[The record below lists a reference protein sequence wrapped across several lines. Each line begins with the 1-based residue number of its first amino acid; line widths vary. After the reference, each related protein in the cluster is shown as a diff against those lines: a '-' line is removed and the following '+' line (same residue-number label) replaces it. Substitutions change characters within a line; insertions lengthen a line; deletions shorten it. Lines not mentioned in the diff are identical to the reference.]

1 MVGTIFIT
9 ILVVGIL
16 LITRIMYKT
25 ENLYCLI
32 LAGGKGRR
40 LWPESRPELPKQFVD
55 LFGTGRTQLQQT
67 WDRFRKILPASHI
80 LISTSTI
87 YRDIV
92 KEQIPDVHDSN
103 ILAEPIWRNTAPSIV
118 WGAHRVNIYNRD
130 ACLIVAPSDHM
141 VLGDEKFEKDVMKG
155 YEFVSHNDYI
165 LVLGVKPTRP
175 EPEYGYIQ
183 MDEECT
189 ERIYHARS
197 FTEKPELEFA
207 KMFIESGEFL
217 WNTSIIMTKAE
228 SLLERV
234 REEFPPVLR
243 NINARAADFTIEDE
257 NKYMQEKFPSYPNI
271 SFEQGVLEK
280 SKGVYVMNCKF
291 GWTDLGTWHS
301 IYESEH
307 KVDGDNVVLGSE
319 VIVEDSRDNI
329 IKMPKG
335 HLAVINGLEG
345 FIVVEKDNV
354 LLICPQKDS
363 SALIRKYATQV
374 DIIKN
379 LNLK

>member
-118 WGAHRVNIYNRD
+118 
-130 ACLIVAPSDHM
+130 
-141 VLGDEKFEKDVMKG
+141 
-155 YEFVSHNDYI
+155 
-165 LVLGVKPTRP
+165 
-175 EPEYGYIQ
+175 
-183 MDEECT
+183 
-189 ERIYHARS
+189 
-197 FTEKPELEFA
+197 
-207 KMFIESGEFL
+207 
-217 WNTSIIMTKAE
+217 
-228 SLLERV
+228 
-234 REEFPPVLR
+234 
-243 NINARAADFTIEDE
+243 
-257 NKYMQEKFPSYPNI
+257 
-271 SFEQGVLEK
+271 
-280 SKGVYVMNCKF
+280 
-291 GWTDLGTWHS
+291 
-301 IYESEH
+301 
-307 KVDGDNVVLGSE
+307 
-319 VIVEDSRDNI
+319 
-329 IKMPKG
+329 
-335 HLAVINGLEG
+335 
-345 FIVVEKDNV
+345 
-354 LLICPQKDS
+354 
-363 SALIRKYATQV
+363 
-374 DIIKN
+374 
-379 LNLK
+379 

>member
-1 MVGTIFIT
+1 M
-9 ILVVGIL
+9 
-16 LITRIMYKT
+16 
-25 ENLYCLI
+25 
-32 LAGGKGRR
+32 
-40 LWPESRPELPKQFVD
+40 
-55 LFGTGRTQLQQT
+55 
-67 WDRFRKILPASHI
+67 
-80 LISTSTI
+80 
-87 YRDIV
+87 
-92 KEQIPDVHDSN
+92 
-103 ILAEPIWRNTAPSIV
+103 
-118 WGAHRVNIYNRD
+118 
-130 ACLIVAPSDHM
+130 
-141 VLGDEKFEKDVMKG
+141 
-155 YEFVSHNDYI
+155 
-165 LVLGVKPTRP
+165 
-175 EPEYGYIQ
+175 
-183 MDEECT
+183 
-189 ERIYHARS
+189 
-197 FTEKPELEFA
+197 
-207 KMFIESGEFL
+207 
-217 WNTSIIMTKAE
+217 
-228 SLLERV
+228 
-234 REEFPPVLR
+234 
-243 NINARAADFTIEDE
+243 
-257 NKYMQEKFPSYPNI
+257 
-271 SFEQGVLEK
+271 EK